1 MRRSTLPVVT
11 RTVGA
16 LTVTALALGLSACGG
31 GSDGGG
37 DAKSFTYWSMWR
49 ADEPQAQVLKAS
61 IAEFT
66 KSTGIKV
73 EVDWV
78 GRDVSK
84 KIGPAI
90 AANQAP
96 DLWDQANDAI
106 FGAVASAGQAR
117 DLSSVLSAQVPGE
130 NVPVSQVIPAK
141 YFDMLPKDPGGSN
154 HYVIPYEVATTG
166 LFYNAADPDVTAAIP
181 SAPADWAGFLKV
193 CDALKAKKKPCIGS
207 DGEDWWMNGLYID
220 YLLNAGGVDVGKL
233 AADKSGATWD
243 DPAVL
248 KAAQQVEQLV
258 KGGHIIPGYDATKY
272 PAQETNWASGKSAF
286 YMNGNWI
293 TAEVAK
299 QVPPDWKFG
308 SMLPP
313 GVKSADATV
322 FGFSVPKK
330 AEHAEPAEK
339 FIAFF
344 MQKKQMAGMAT
355 KALNLTPR
363 EDIPAPAGL
372 EAAQKTLSA
381 STVRLPFDGVA
392 GEWPAKVFSQN
403 FLDLWHGKT
412 TAAQFVAKC
421 KADQVSY
428 WKTQG

>member
-1 MRRSTLPVVT
+1 MRRSTLPTVT

-16 LTVTALALGLSACGG
+16 LTVAALVLGLSACGG
-31 GSDGGG
+31 DSDGD
-37 DAKSFTYWSMWR
+37 DAKTFTYWSMWR
-49 ADEPQAQVLKAS
+49 AEEPQGQVLKAS

-66 KSTGIKV
+66 KATGIKV
-73 EVDWV
+73 KVDWV

-90 AANQAP
+90 AANKAP

-154 HYVIPYEVATTG
+154 HYVVPYEVATTG
-166 LFYNAADPDVTAAIP
+166 LFYNAADADVTAAMP

-193 CDALKAKKKPCIGS
+193 CDALKAKGKPCIGS
-207 DGEDWWMNGLYID
+207 DGEDDWMNGLYLD
-220 YLLNAGGVDVGKL
+220 YLLNAGGIDVSKL
-233 AADKSGATWD
+233 AADKSGAMWD

-272 PAQETNWASGKSAF
+272 PAQETNWAAGKSAF

-299 QVPPDWKFG
+299 QVPPTWKFG

-322 FGFSVPKK
+322 FGFSIPKK
-330 AEHAEPAEK
+330 AKHPEPAEK

-355 KALNLTPR
+355 TALNLTPR

-372 EAAQKTLSA
+372 EAAQKSLSG
-381 STVRLPFDGVA
+381 SSVRLPYDGVA
-392 GEWPAKVFSQN
+392 GDWSPKVLKQN

-428 WKTQG
+428 WKSQG

>member
-1 MRRSTLPVVT
+1 MRRSSLPAVT

-31 GSDGGG
+31 GSDDGG

-66 KSTGIKV
+66 KSTGIRV

-106 FGAVASAGQAR
+106 YGAVASAGQAR

-130 NVPVSQVIPAK
+130 NVPVSQVIPGK

-166 LFYNAADPDVTAAIP
+166 LFYNAADKDVAAAMP
-181 SAPADWAGFLKV
+181 GAPADWAGFLKV
-193 CDALKAKKKPCIGS
+193 CDALKAKGKPCIGS
-207 DGEDWWMNGLYID
+207 DGEDHWMNGLYLD
-220 YLLNAGGVDVGKL
+220 YLLNAGGVDVGRL
-233 AADKSGATWD
+233 SADKSGATWD

-248 KAAQQVEQLV
+248 RAAQQVEQLV
-258 KGGHIIPGYDATKY
+258 KGGYIIRGYDATKY

-286 YMNGNWI
+286 YLNGNWI

-299 QVPPDWKFG
+299 QVPPGWKFG

-313 GVKSADATV
+313 GTKSADATL
-322 FGFSVPKK
+322 FGFSVPKRAK
-330 AEHAEPAEK
+330 HAEPAEK

-355 KALNLTPR
+355 AALNLTPR

-372 EAAQKTLSA
+372 EAAQKTLSGA
-381 STVRLPFDGVA
+381 TVRLPFDGVA
-392 GEWPAKVFSQN
+392 GEWSPKVLDQN

-412 TAAQFVAKC
+412 TAAQFVATC

-428 WKTQG
+428 WKSQG